1 MEIRVNPT
9 RMELKKLQARYATA
23 RRGHKLLKDK
33 CDGLMQQFLE
43 IVREARRLRAELE
56 PKLTAAYAGFAEEDY
71 DTVFIELDKMDKIG
85 RDGVRA
91 SLLENGFAEASV
103 DTYLS
108 LFDGDTENLRAFAG
122 KMTEAGVLEASV
134 LASLET
140 ILACVRPMVSS
151 DVKIV
156 FDPTLVRGM
165 SYYTGT
171 IFEVTLDRY
180 NFSIAGGGRYDEMIG
195 KFSGQRV
202 PACGF
207 SIGFE
212 RIVTIL
218 KDVEAEKK
226 TEKVR
231 KVALLLENGMA
242 TDKMRDVFACAAALR
257 AEGVTVT
264 VQPLKKNAKFQ
275 IDRLTEDGYTEIERI
290 YRD

>member
-1 MEIRVNPT
+1 
-9 RMELKKLQARYATA
+9 
-23 RRGHKLLKDK
+23 
-33 CDGLMQQFLE
+33 
-43 IVREARRLRAELE
+43 
-56 PKLTAAYAGFAEEDY
+56 
-71 DTVFIELDKMDKIG
+71 
-85 RDGVRA
+85 
-91 SLLENGFAEASV
+91 
-103 DTYLS
+103 
-108 LFDGDTENLRAFAG
+108 
-122 KMTEAGVLEASV
+122 
-134 LASLET
+134 
-140 ILACVRPMVSS
+140 MVSE

-171 IFEVTLDRY
+171 IFEITIDRY

-202 PACGF
+202 SACGF

-218 KDVEAEKK
+218 KDVQAEKRA
-226 TEKVR
+226 EGGR
-231 KVALLLENGMA
+231 KCAFLLENGV
-242 TDKMRDVFACAAALR
+242 DNGKMQEVFARAAALR

-275 IDRLTEDGYTEIERI
+275 IDRLNEDGYTEIERI